1 MASRKS
7 GSDIHNTGPVSYLE
21 DVSFKIGDKF
31 RSPAKVGLPIGFCV
45 PDCAPLLR
53 ESQYDFSLEM
63 RTIQWAEELDQIRVA
78 QERAKLKAS
87 GEGQQQASETGSA
100 REDSSQTALPDPLP
114 PAINP
119 VMAGLRHNDI
129 LTPLPAP
136 SLSGPRH
143 REPSPPPQHNSGFN
157 LADFECEED
166 PFDKLELKTIN
177 DKEELRSI
185 LQLQAVSP
193 PEQPDPACEPK
204 PLLSK
209 HLHKPN
215 GLVALL
221 QLDEPGGHVSS
232 SSLGPRGPLAAF
244 PCNIRSLSFPKFS
257 ESEDELPPAYDNHKS
272 YSTMDAVTRGPGLP
286 NGTSASLLGA
296 LLHGR
301 SNGQPPLPSFQG
313 DPPRTQP
320 SELAG
325 HTHNGASTQSNSPK
339 APGTAEAVSVA
350 AATPPAVPGGY
361 CSNLLA
367 LSPSERQCVET
378 IVSMG
383 YSYESVIGAMQKQGQ
398 SLEQV
403 LDYLFVHGRLCERGF
418 EAGAVEECLEMY
430 QCSEEKALEFLQL
443 MSKFQEMGFEPG
455 TIKEV
460 LVVHNNNQEKAL
472 EDLMA
477 RAEAS

>member
-1 MASRKS
+1 
-7 GSDIHNTGPVSYLE
+7 GPVSYLE

-45 PDCAPLLR
+45 PDCAPLLS

-63 RTIQWAEELDQIRVA
+63 RTIQWAEELDRIRVS
-78 QERAKLKAS
+78 QERANLKAS
-87 GEGQQQASETGSA
+87 GEEEQQQQASETGSA
-100 REDSSQTALPDPLP
+100 REDSSQTALPVPPP

-157 LADFECEED
+157 LADFD
-166 PFDKLELKTIN
+166 D
-177 DKEELRSI
+177 
-185 LQLQAVSP
+185 
-193 PEQPDPACEPK
+193 
-204 PLLSK
+204 
-209 HLHKPN
+209 
-215 GLVALL
+215 
-221 QLDEPGGHVSS
+221 
-232 SSLGPRGPLAAF
+232 
-244 PCNIRSLSFPKFS
+244 
-257 ESEDELPPAYDNHKS
+257 
-272 YSTMDAVTRGPGLP
+272 
-286 NGTSASLLGA
+286 
-296 LLHGR
+296 
-301 SNGQPPLPSFQG
+301 
-313 DPPRTQP
+313 
-320 SELAG
+320 
-325 HTHNGASTQSNSPK
+325 
-339 APGTAEAVSVA
+339 
-350 AATPPAVPGGY
+350 
-361 CSNLLA
+361 LLA

-383 YSYESVIGAMQKQGQ
+383 YSYESVIGAMQKRGQ

>member
-1 MASRKS
+1 MLDPIASS
-7 GSDIHNTGPVSYLE
+7 LPGPVSYLE

-53 ESQYDFSLEM
+53 ES
-63 RTIQWAEELDQIRVA
+63 
-78 QERAKLKAS
+78 
-87 GEGQQQASETGSA
+87 
-100 REDSSQTALPDPLP
+100 
-114 PAINP
+114 
-119 VMAGLRHNDI
+119 
-129 LTPLPAP
+129 
-136 SLSGPRH
+136 
-143 REPSPPPQHNSGFN
+143 
-157 LADFECEED
+157 
-166 PFDKLELKTIN
+166 
-177 DKEELRSI
+177 
-185 LQLQAVSP
+185 
-193 PEQPDPACEPK
+193 
-204 PLLSK
+204 
-209 HLHKPN
+209 
-215 GLVALL
+215 
-221 QLDEPGGHVSS
+221 
-232 SSLGPRGPLAAF
+232 
-244 PCNIRSLSFPKFS
+244 
-257 ESEDELPPAYDNHKS
+257 
-272 YSTMDAVTRGPGLP
+272 
-286 NGTSASLLGA
+286 
-296 LLHGR
+296 
-301 SNGQPPLPSFQG
+301 
-313 DPPRTQP
+313 
-320 SELAG
+320 
-325 HTHNGASTQSNSPK
+325 QSNSPK